1 MTSSVLRYAAKAIIV
16 EDGRLLCL
24 RKRGDIGVYYVLPG
38 GGQNPG
44 ELLPATLRR
53 ECLEELGAQVEP
65 GALRFVQEYVGG
77 NHLFKDVHGG
87 RHFVNLYFECR
98 LLERP
103 LTRPLIPDAGQEA
116 LEWLPLD
123 QLSEAAFFP
132 RVLAGRLGIDRS
144 QGADPRADA
153 QDGPGRGIAYLG
165 DSV

>member
-1 MTSSVLRYAAKAIIV
+1 MVSSVLRYAAKALII

-38 GGQNPG
+38 GGQEPG
-44 ELLPATLRR
+44 ELLPDTLRR
-53 ECLEELGAQVEP
+53 ECLEELGARVEP
-65 GALRFVQEYVGG
+65 GALRFVQEYVGD
-77 NHLFKDVHGG
+77 NHLFKNVHGG
-87 RHFVNLYFECR
+87 KHFVNLVFECR

-103 LTRPLIPDAGQEA
+103 LTRPLLPDAGQEA

-132 RVLAGRLGIDRS
+132 RVLAGRLRAEGSR
-144 QGADPRADA
+144 AADA
-153 QDGPGRGIAYLG
+153 AGSGDGPAYLG

>member
-1 MTSSVLRYAAKAIIV
+1 MASTVLRYAAKALII

-38 GGQNPG
+38 GGQEPG
-44 ELLPATLRR
+44 ELLTATLVR
-53 ECLEELGAQVEP
+53 ECLEELGARVEP
-65 GALRFVQEYVGG
+65 GSLRFVQEYVGR
-77 NHLFKDVHGG
+77 NHLFKDAHG
-87 RHFVNLYFECR
+87 RMHFVNLYFDSR

-123 QLSEAAFFP
+123 RLSDAAFFP
-132 RVLAGRLGIDRS
+132 RVLADRLNRPLGE
-144 QGADPRADA
+144 
-153 QDGPGRGIAYLG
+153 GIAYLG